1 MEETTLNNDI
11 HVKLTEKFGEKV
23 TAVSEPYGFLTFVT
37 YKDVTK
43 TYKVKKG
50 DNLGTIAKKYGSSVD
65 DLKLWNNLEY
75 ILMNS
80 VILYHKDIIVILESI
95 SVKNTHLLL
104 HIHILVLL
112 INKTSIL
119 C

>member
-1 MEETTLNNDI
+1 M
-11 HVKLTEKFGEKV
+11 
-23 TAVSEPYGFLTFVT
+23 
-37 YKDVTK
+37 
-43 TYKVKKG
+43 KK
-50 DNLGTIAKKYGSSVD
+50 IKYYYCKHMLIF
-65 DLKLWNNLEY
+65 LKLWNNLEY

-80 VILYHKDIIVILESI
+80 VILYHKDIIVILKSI
-95 SVKNTHLLL
+95 YVKNTHLLL

>member
-1 MEETTLNNDI
+1 MIEKYEVALNEISLD
-11 HVKLTEKFGEKV
+11 
-23 TAVSEPYGFLTFVT
+23 
-37 YKDVTK
+37 
-43 TYKVKKG
+43 
-50 DNLGTIAKKYGSSVD
+50 
-65 DLKLWNNLEY
+65 NLEY

>member
-1 MEETTLNNDI
+1 MLI
-11 HVKLTEKFGEKV
+11 F
-23 TAVSEPYGFLTFVT
+23 
-37 YKDVTK
+37 
-43 TYKVKKG
+43 
-50 DNLGTIAKKYGSSVD
+50 
-65 DLKLWNNLEY
+65 LKLWNNLEY